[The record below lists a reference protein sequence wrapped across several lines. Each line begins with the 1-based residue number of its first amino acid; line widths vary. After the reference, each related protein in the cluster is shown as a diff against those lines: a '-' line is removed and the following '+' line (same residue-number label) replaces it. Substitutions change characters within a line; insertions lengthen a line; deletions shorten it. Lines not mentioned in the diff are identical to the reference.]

1 MVAAT
6 VLIPTFDH
14 GPLVAH
20 SLASAQD
27 QSVRD
32 IEIFVVGD
40 GAPALTRELVLAAA
54 AKDPRIRYFD
64 NPKGEGRGERH
75 RHAALAAAR
84 GEIACYLADDDLWFP
99 DHVATM
105 RDLLAEADFAS
116 TLHGRLGAD
125 GTIEAE
131 MVDLALSYYRDV
143 IMRIENRIPTSFGAH
158 SMAIYRRLPQGW
170 SVGPKGLPTDLHM
183 WRRILGLSGCR
194 AKSAPVPTG
203 LCFPSP
209 PRRHM
214 TLGEREAELAHW
226 REAIRDPAQ
235 LAAIKVEIQSQ
246 ALRMAAREAQQLS
259 TLKDRL
265 IGRWRRHLLRTKI
278 RLARVPHLRASWR
291 RLCGKPPLP

>member
-27 QSVRD
+27 QSVRE

-40 GAPALTRELVLAAA
+40 GAPAATRELVLAAA

-84 GEIACYLADDDLWFP
+84 GEIVCYLADDDLWFP

-105 RDLLAEADFAS
+105 RELLAEADFAS
-116 TLHGRLGAD
+116 TLQGRLAAD
-125 GTIEAE
+125 GRIAADAA
-131 MVDLALSYYRDV
+131 DLGLAYYRRFV
-143 IMRIENRIPTSFGAH
+143 MKKGNRIPTSFGAH

-183 WRRILGLSGCR
+183 WRRILSLPGCR

-209 PRRHM
+209 LRRHM
-214 TLGEREAELAHW
+214 TLAEREAELARW
-226 REAIRDPAQ
+226 LGAIRDPAH
-235 LAAIKVEIQSQ
+235 LAAIKAEIQCRAIETVMQELQLVSSRRER
-246 ALRMAAREAQQLS
+246 AIARGRNAVLRA
-259 TLKDRL
+259 
-265 IGRWRRHLLRTKI
+265 KI
-278 RLARVPHLRASWR
+278 ALARIPYLRASWR
-291 RLCGKPPLP
+291 RLRGKPPLS